1 MIRTVVS
8 VVSVDIIGRN
18 AKYRKILGTS
28 LEASLDRKISVVVMP
43 NTVLVNTL
51 SCESTYLNARNLA
64 LILQRRI
71 EHKK

>member
-51 SCESTYLNARNLA
+51 SSESTYLNTRNVV
-64 LILQRRI
+64 LIRQSRI
-71 EHKK
+71 EHEK